1 MPTLRMLP
9 ILLLGAFIVEAGAEP
24 QHPIGTHRIAEACS
38 IPAEPA
44 PGLAED
50 WPLYDTV
57 YDTDRCVASQ
67 QTAQQE
73 ADPMAADAAS
83 AFAGPLAAG
92 ASILLPDDAGA
103 AAAKVPPAPS
113 PPVFTPLAAVDD
125 ETLDGLRGGFEAP
138 GGLRM
143 SFGIERAVYIN
154 GVLESTTQL
163 KVDDLGKAV
172 ATLPAGTTL
181 KVIQNGPGNRIE
193 TTLPASLLGTVIQNS
208 LDNQTLRVVNKI
220 DIKVN
225 SVELFSG
232 ARMQQS
238 LSDALNRASLAR

>member
-1 MPTLRMLP
+1 MVSPHSPSRTSHSSVSSDPSVPSAKSVPSAPSAASSPSACCPQPSARAQAEKLHET
-9 ILLLGAFIVEAGAEP
+9 LLLSQATSNLARRKFISALLALSESKLFLQLGSPSIEHYAR
-24 QHPIGTHRIAEACS
+24 TH
-38 IPAEPA
+38 
-44 PGLAED
+44 
-50 WPLYDTV
+50 
-57 YDTDRCVASQ
+57 
-67 QTAQQE
+67 
-73 ADPMAADAAS
+73 
-83 AFAGPLAAG
+83 
-92 ASILLPDDAGA
+92 
-103 AAAKVPPAPS
+103 
-113 PPVFTPLAAVDD
+113 
-125 ETLDGLRGGFEAP
+125 
-138 GGLRM
+138 
-143 SFGIERAVYIN
+143 FGIERAVYIN